1 MDRMTVAVLM
11 TVHNRKNSTLRCLTL
26 LYRQTDSLTRTGKY
40 AFEVYLTDDGSTDGT
55 SDAVSERFP
64 DVNIVR
70 GDGSLYWNRGM
81 CAAWDAAAGSS
92 PDFYLWLNDD
102 IVLKP
107 GAFSSLFEISA
118 ALRHKAIVAG
128 TAEGSDGTVSYGG
141 RTRKGRIILP
151 DKTIPVGC
159 DIFNGNLVLV
169 PKYVYERIGMLDS
182 FYSHGFGDY
191 DYGIRAEKAGIVS
204 VVAPC
209 ILAVCDRNPGVPDWR
224 NSSLGLRERYRA
236 LAKPTGR
243 PLKEQ
248 FVYDFRSEGLIWA
261 VFHFFSLN
269 LKVLFP
275 FLK

>member
-1 MDRMTVAVLM
+1 MEAAVLL
-11 TVHNRKNSTLRCLTL
+11 TVHNRKDKTLACLESCMSQVESMKADGR
-26 LYRQTDSLTRTGKY
+26 YS
-40 AFEVYLTDDGSTDGT
+40 FSIWMTDDGCTDGT
-55 SDAVSERFP
+55 ADAVVSAFP
-64 DVNIVR
+64 QVNIIH

-81 CAAWDAAAGSS
+81 CAAWEAASASS

-191 DYGIRAEKAGIVS
+191 DYGVRAEKAGIVS
-204 VVAPC
+204 VVAPG